1 MRIVI
6 IIGLLM
12 TLDQLGFGRAARIV
26 AVDGGHGLR
35 RHLQQ
40 MGFHPGDAVSVS
52 SRGAFRG
59 PLLVSI
65 HGSQIA
71 IGRGIARKIV
81 IKPVEAQPVDERGG
95 R

>member
-1 MRIVI
+1 M
-6 IIGLLM
+6 GLLM
-12 TLDQLGFGRAARIV
+12 TLDQLGFGRAAKIV
-26 AVDGGHGLR
+26 AIGGGHGLQ
-35 RHLQQ
+35 RHLRQ

-59 PLLVSI
+59 PLLVSV

-71 IGRGIARKIV
+71 IGRGIARKIE
-81 IKPVEAQPVDERGG
+81 IKPVASRPSDERSD

>member
-6 IIGLLM
+6 IIGALM
-12 TLDQLGFGRAARIV
+12 TLDQLNFGQTAKIV
-26 AVDGGHGLR
+26 AIGGGHGLQ

-40 MGFHPGDAVSVS
+40 MGLHPGDIVIVS

-59 PLLVSI
+59 PLLVSF

-71 IGRGIARKIV
+71 IGRGIARKIE
-81 IKPVEAQPVDERGG
+81 IEPVAVGPSGKRGG